1 MTTCA
6 CMLLLAHCAL
16 PHWELSGKLRI
27 AAHGRIW
34 HIFILYVLSVQNP
47 ESTRKVLQTQL
58 KKGNSRLE
66 ELAMDTL
73 DLSMMKKMAA
83 DLEVQ
88 KKETWSYSYNLRG

>member
-1 MTTCA
+1 MGNFV
-6 CMLLLAHCAL
+6 L
-16 PHWELSGKLRI
+16 P
-27 AAHGRIW
+27 

-47 ESTRKVLQTQL
+47 ESTRKVLQTRI
-58 KKGNSRLE
+58 KKENSRLE

-73 DLSMMKKMAA
+73 DLSMMKKMTA